1 MLPNKHQTQAWNLPA
16 REGQDRLRS
25 AIDGRYTRFDDGIKP
40 LTVATLPTMNRVG
53 SLCMMV
59 VLSSAGPTLAHDGAT
74 GVVKMLMDMRAFF
87 AATRS
92 CSGCYDD
99 FRQAER

>member
-1 MLPNKHQTQAWNLPA
+1 
-16 REGQDRLRS
+16 
-25 AIDGRYTRFDDGIKP
+25 
-40 LTVATLPTMNRVG
+40 
-53 SLCMMV
+53 MMV